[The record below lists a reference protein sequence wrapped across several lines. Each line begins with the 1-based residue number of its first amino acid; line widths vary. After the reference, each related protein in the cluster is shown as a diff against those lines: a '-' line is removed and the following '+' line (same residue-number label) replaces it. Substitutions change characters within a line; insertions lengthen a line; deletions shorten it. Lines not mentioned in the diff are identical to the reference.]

1 MINKLISKLENK
13 FPYEVV
19 NENTVSIDF
28 INWYAKVECINDIYS
43 ISIFQDNGIRNY
55 MSYKQSARVIKYLEN
70 YRYKIM

>member
-1 MINKLISKLENK
+1 MINKLISRLENK
-13 FPYEVV
+13 FTYEVV

-43 ISIFQDNGIRNY
+43 ISIFQENGIRKY

-70 YRYKIM
+70 YRYIIM